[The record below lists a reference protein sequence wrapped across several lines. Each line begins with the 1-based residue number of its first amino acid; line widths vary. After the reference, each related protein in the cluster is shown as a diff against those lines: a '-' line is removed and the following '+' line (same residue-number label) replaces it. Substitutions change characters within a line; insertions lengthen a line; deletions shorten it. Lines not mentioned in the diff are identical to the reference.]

1 MPVNASAAANRRSA
15 CKLQPDARQSDSTD
29 VNGVNYTTLVF
40 GNGPNR
46 LNVARAPLT
55 TATVT
60 ADAYLQESGV
70 RTAAGSET
78 HGGGDVMLYATGAG
92 AQTFKGT
99 MDNTKVFTLLK
110 NAYGF

>member
-1 MPVNASAAANRRSA
+1 
-15 CKLQPDARQSDSTD
+15 
-29 VNGVNYTTLVF
+29 
-40 GNGPNR
+40 
-46 LNVARAPLT
+46 LNVARTTLT

-92 AQTFKGT
+92 ASTFKGT
-99 MDNTKVFTLLK
+99 IDNTKVFTLLK